1 MRRRFE
7 RHVRGC
13 DNCRRYLEQMRE
25 TIRLSGQ
32 IETDELDPG
41 TRADLIALYRRY
53 HREQ

>member
-32 IETDELDPG
+32 IEPDALDPG
-41 TRADLIALYRRY
+41 TREDLIALYRRY
-53 HREQ
+53 HQEQ